1 MRPFTALTAGTT
13 ALHHGFEVNAGVGL
27 VWEPFV
33 GRRGALLLWGT
44 GLPAWAAM
52 ALSGDERFDRP
63 LALNNGL
70 ALAGGIVHFVLW
82 PWELRRGVP
91 ALTEAEGMTRERL
104 PAYNRVLYAWIA
116 TSALALALE
125 TPRRARPWA
134 LLGLAMG
141 EPLRQS
147 ALHHS
152 AGRASRRAA
161 SPSTGRPCCATSP
174 ARPSPSAR
182 ARTARRRGRGPAS
195 TSRSSAAA
203 GPCTPR
209 AS

>member
-1 MRPFTALTAGTT
+1 VKPFTALTAVTT

-52 ALSGDERFDRP
+52 ALAGDERFDGP

-134 LLGLAMG
+134 LLGLAMA

-147 ALHHS
+147 AQHHF
-152 AGRASRRAA
+152 RW
-161 SPSTGRPCCATSP
+161 
-174 ARPSPSAR
+174 AREQ
-182 ARTARRRGRGPAS
+182 ARREPERWSPLLRD
-195 TSRSSAAA
+195 
-203 GPCTPR
+203 
-209 AS
+209 

>member
-1 MRPFTALTAGTT
+1 MKPFTALTAVTT

-33 GRRGALLLWGT
+33 GRRGALLLWGS

-52 ALSGDERFDRP
+52 ALAGDERFDGP

-104 PAYNRVLYAWIA
+104 PAYNRVLHAWIA

-134 LLGLAMG
+134 LLGLAMA
-141 EPLRQS
+141 EPLRRS
-147 ALHHS
+147 AQHHF
-152 AGRASRRAA
+152 RW
-161 SPSTGRPCCATSP
+161 
-174 ARPSPSAR
+174 AREQ
-182 ARTARRRGRGPAS
+182 ARREPERWSPLLRD
-195 TSRSSAAA
+195 
-203 GPCTPR
+203 
-209 AS
+209 